1 MAQDTDKGQDK
12 DKRPDTDK
20 GTDSP
25 AHDLGVGKGE
35 EASNAQGKEAGRQ
48 DTGKDEAGR
57 PTGTST
63 ARDSSTVNVEGKEP
77 IDPDMPNMP
86 PA

>member
-1 MAQDTDKGQDK
+1 MAQDK

-20 GTDSP
+20 GSDLP
-25 AHDLGVGKGE
+25 AHDIGTGKGE
-35 EASNAQGKEAGRQ
+35 EMSSAQGKEAGRH
-48 DTGKDEAGR
+48 DTGASGAGR

-63 ARDSSTVNVEGKEP
+63 ARDSTSVNAEEMEP

>member
-1 MAQDTDKGQDK
+1 MAQDK
-12 DKRPDTDK
+12 DKGQDTDK
-20 GTDSP
+20 GTDLP
-25 AHDLGVGKGE
+25 AHDIGTGKGE
-35 EASNAQGKEAGRQ
+35 EASNRQGKEAGRH

-63 ARDSSTVNVEGKEP
+63 ARDSTSVNVEEREP
-77 IDPDMPNMP
+77 IDPEMPNMP

>member
-1 MAQDTDKGQDK
+1 MAQEDTDKGQD
-12 DKRPDTDK
+12 TDK
-20 GTDSP
+20 GTDLP
-25 AHDLGVGKGE
+25 THDIGTGKGE
-35 EASNAQGKEAGRQ
+35 EASNRQGKEAGRH

-63 ARDSSTVNVEGKEP
+63 ARDSSSVNVDEREP

>member
-1 MAQDTDKGQDK
+1 MTQDIDKEQ
-12 DKRPDTDK
+12 DTDK
-20 GTDSP
+20 GTDLP
-25 AHDLGVGKGE
+25 AHDLGTGKGE
-35 EASNAQGKEAGRQ
+35 EMSNAQGKEAGRQ

-63 ARDSSTVNVEGKEP
+63 ARDSSSVNVEEKES
-77 IDPDMPNMP
+77 IDPAMPNMP

>member
-1 MAQDTDKGQDK
+1 LNYNLPNQKEE
-12 DKRPDTDK
+12 KRWQQK
-20 GTDSP
+20 QKIF
-25 AHDLGVGKGE
+25 LMGE
-35 EASNAQGKEAGRQ
+35 KLH

-63 ARDSSTVNVEGKEP
+63 ARNSTSVNVEEREP
-77 IDPDMPNMP
+77 IDPEMPNMP

>member
-1 MAQDTDKGQDK
+1 MTQDTDKGQD
-12 DKRPDTDK
+12 TAK
-20 GTDSP
+20 GTDLL
-25 AHDLGVGKGE
+25 AHDLGTGKGE
-35 EASNAQGKEAGRQ
+35 EASIAQGKEAGRH

-63 ARDSSTVNVEGKEP
+63 ARDSSAVNVEEKEP
-77 IDPDMPNMP
+77 IDPAMPNMP